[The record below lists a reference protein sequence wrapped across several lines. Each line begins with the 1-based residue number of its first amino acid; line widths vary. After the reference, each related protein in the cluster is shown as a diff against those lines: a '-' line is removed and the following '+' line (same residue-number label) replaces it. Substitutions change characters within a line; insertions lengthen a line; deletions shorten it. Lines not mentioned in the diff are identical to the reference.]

1 LQRIPRGFAKDHPAA
16 EFLRYRQF
24 MAGREFPA
32 SFATSPRFYAG
43 VLAVFRQ
50 IVPLTTFLNEALI
63 TS

>member
-1 LQRIPRGFAKDHPAA
+1 
-16 EFLRYRQF
+16 

-50 IVPLTTFLNEALI
+50 VAPLTRYLNEPLLPMR
-63 TS
+63 